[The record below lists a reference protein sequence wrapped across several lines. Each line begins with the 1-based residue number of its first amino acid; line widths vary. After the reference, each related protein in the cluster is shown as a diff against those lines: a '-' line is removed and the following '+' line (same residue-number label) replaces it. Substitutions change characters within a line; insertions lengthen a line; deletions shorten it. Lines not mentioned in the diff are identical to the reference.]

1 MSHQVA
7 LIICLVLGTFGG
19 AIALALVALFSN
31 ISVLGRS
38 IDIARQQ
45 KKGPVWWYFFGGFA
59 ADRQLWKETKG
70 FRWLF
75 FVGALSLLGC
85 YFVYHFY
92 LAQT

>member
-7 LIICLVLGTFGG
+7 LVLCIALGTFGG
-19 AIALALVALFSN
+19 AILLAFATLFSN

-38 IDIARQQ
+38 IEIARQQ
-45 KKGPVWWYFFGGFA
+45 KKGFVWWYFLGGLV
-59 ADRQLWKETKG
+59 ADWQLWKETKG

-75 FVGALSLLGC
+75 VVGALSLLGC
-85 YFVYHFY
+85 YLIYHYY